1 MRRKKSSTERGDLK
15 ELLRSLYQ
23 LNTYWNSKMILYN
36 VDLFMCEAF
45 DDYFVAQTLGFFI
58 GMFQDTKIVITILL
72 LFVRLPRI
80 CQLYAYVFR
89 GEMLLYWTSQLII
102 REQEQISPR

>member
-1 MRRKKSSTERGDLK
+1 MRRKKSSIEKGDLK

-45 DDYFVAQTLGFFI
+45 DDYFV
-58 GMFQDTKIVITILL
+58 TILL
-72 LFVRLPRI
+72 LFVRFPRI

-89 GEMLLYWTSQLII
+89 GEMLLYWTSQLIV
-102 REQEQISPR
+102 REQKQISSR